1 MIKALDEV
9 EGIERYRIS
18 SIEPDLLGDD
28 VIEFVAAS
36 KRFMPHFHIPLQS
49 GSDTILKLM
58 HRHYDTSLYASKI
71 KRIKEVMPDAFIGV
85 DVIVGARGETEELFE
100 ESFRFIESMDVSR
113 LHVFPYSERPG
124 TKALNIDYVVEK
136 KDKEARVAR
145 MMELSE
151 KKLSAFSSRFFGTER
166 KVLLEHARHGDV
178 MHGFTDNY
186 LRVELPADDRLSNRM
201 LVVRLDGFG
210 HDVETIKGSIV
221 SEL

>member
-1 MIKALDEV
+1 
-9 EGIERYRIS
+9 
-18 SIEPDLLGDD
+18 
-28 VIEFVAAS
+28 
-36 KRFMPHFHIPLQS
+36 
-49 GSDTILKLM
+49 
-58 HRHYDTSLYASKI
+58 
-71 KRIKEVMPDAFIGV
+71 MPDAFIGV